1 MLAFDIIAK
10 VIEDDKKKKQ
20 GLALG
25 SAETTKSLD
34 FSRKGN
40 LIPTT
45 LWTSVSI
52 GTDYAVGQQVYRN
65 QSKITPKQVGI
76 ESTWGQALLAGIGGE
91 LLGGIVSNMLLPAS
105 IKNFQV
111 ATPSLDTG
119 LAQVVKGAHSLA
131 CAYHGYKRH
140 NDSILWA
147 LGWGI
152 VGNAGLAISQNFAKP
167 LATRNPIGMNY
178 VREIDHSLGSD
189 AISNPRKRKKKASSK
204 ARKKSTR
211 KSSRVSRVNPKKS
224 AKSKVKTT
232 HKKAHTHK
240 TVSRKRKTSHKT
252 HR

>member
-25 SAETTKSLD
+25 SSDTTKSLSMGGKNN
-34 FSRKGN
+34 F
-40 LIPTT
+40 IPTT
-45 LWTSVSI
+45 LWTSISI
-52 GTDYAVGQQVYRN
+52 GTDYAVGHHVYRDK
-65 QSKITPKQVGI
+65 SKSTPHQVGI
-76 ESTWGQALLAGIGGE
+76 ESTWGEAILAGFGGE
-91 LLGGIVSNMLLPAS
+91 ILGGIVSGMLLPAS

-111 ATPSLDTG
+111 AGPSLDTG

-147 LGWGI
+147 LGWGMI
-152 VGNAGLAISQNFAKP
+152 GNAGLAMSQNFAKP
-167 LATRNPIGMNY
+167 LASRNPMGMNY
-178 VREIDHSLGSD
+178 VRDIDHSLGSD
-189 AISNPRKRKKKASSK
+189 AISNPRKRKKKSSSK

-211 KSSRVSRVNPKKS
+211 KSSRVSRANPKKS
-224 AKSKVKTT
+224 AKSKVKAT
-232 HKKAHTHK
+232 HKKANAHK
-240 TVSRKRKTSHKT
+240 VVARKRRTTRRT